1 MDKTAIMPASYTE
14 WYDCITRL
22 CGLPLTAGFIAAR
35 LQALRNREDA
45 GTRAFEQLYGTQHL
59 LNVIT
64 WFEQAQRRLQAGNDV
79 SFPRFV

>member
-1 MDKTAIMPASYTE
+1 MDKTPVIPASYTE

-22 CGLPLTAGFIAAR
+22 CGLPLTAVFIAMR

-64 WFEQAQRRLQAGNDV
+64 WFEQAQRRLQAGEHLIYP
-79 SFPRFV
+79 SPS